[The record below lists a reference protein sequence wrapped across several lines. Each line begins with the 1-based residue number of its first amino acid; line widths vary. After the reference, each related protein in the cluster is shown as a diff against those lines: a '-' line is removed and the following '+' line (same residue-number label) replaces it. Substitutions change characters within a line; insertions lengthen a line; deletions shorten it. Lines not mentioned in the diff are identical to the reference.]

1 MCKGQSLKDN
11 KLCYSIIVC
20 FGTEP
25 ELVCHP
31 NRCRDCSLKY
41 GPILPA
47 EMETKMKAEKK
58 GGNAL
63 ASPLVE
69 TASSKHSRKRS
80 FSRPSWLLC
89 SIADLDKK
97 MKKLILNI
105 PNKDSADSFTERADA
120 YYQKRPQLL
129 ALLQEL
135 YDNYLSLADRYCQAL
150 AKNHHRRNSF
160 PIQSFH
166 FDDNNDQF
174 DKEEEIIDSDAESS
188 LSYQP
193 PFPIQPAQAKFESDM
208 IVADL
213 VIRNVDCEIML
224 HEITQVEKK
233 CNESSRKIELQESL
247 LELLESERLIL
258 LNENARLGY
267 KVTSLIEE
275 NKGLFSE
282 SLFMKRKVAELAR
295 CMLNRREDRRVCVL
309 NRKVEDLQ
317 GQIYGLERRNKEYY
331 EKLLKHEEEKKNRAK
346 IGKEVPK
353 LWDRVKKLDIFL
365 CAPDFNSTYC

>member
-1 MCKGQSLKDN
+1 MLLQAT
-11 KLCYSIIVC
+11 KLFF
-20 FGTEP
+20 FGP
-25 ELVCHP
+25 V
-31 NRCRDCSLKY
+31 
-41 GPILPA
+41 LPA
-47 EMETKMKAEKK
+47 EMDAKLKAEKN
-58 GGNAL
+58 GGG
-63 ASPLVE
+63 
-69 TASSKHSRKRS
+69 TASSKHSRKSSS

-89 SIADLDKK
+89 TIADLDKK
-97 MKKLILNI
+97 MKKLVLNN
-105 PNKDSADSFTERADA
+105 PNKEGADSFTERADA

-160 PIQSFH
+160 PVPSFQ
-166 FDDNNDQF
+166 FDDNDDQF
-174 DKEEEIIDSDAESS
+174 DKEENNGSEIIDSDAESS

-193 PFPIQPAQAKFESDM
+193 PFPPARAKFEPDM

-213 VIRNVDCEIML
+213 VIRSIDCEIIL
-224 HEITQVEKK
+224 HELNQVDKH

-267 KVTSLIEE
+267 QAASLMEE
-275 NKGLFSE
+275 NKGLSSE

-295 CMLNRREDRRVCVL
+295 CMLNRREDHRVCFL
-309 NRKVEDLQ
+309 SRKVENLQ

-331 EKLLKHEEEKKNRAK
+331 ELLLKNEEEKRSRSKMRLKGCFKAPEEAVVCNVENGDPQRNVAAEV
-346 IGKEVPK
+346 GKKVPK

>member
-1 MCKGQSLKDN
+1 MW
-11 KLCYSIIVC
+11 V
-20 FGTEP
+20 
-25 ELVCHP
+25 
-31 NRCRDCSLKY
+31 

-193 PFPIQPAQAKFESDM
+193 PFPIQPTQAKFESDM

-267 KVTSLIEE
+267 KVTSLMEE

-346 IGKEVPK
+346 IGKKVPK

>member
-1 MCKGQSLKDN
+1 
-11 KLCYSIIVC
+11 
-20 FGTEP
+20 
-25 ELVCHP
+25 
-31 NRCRDCSLKY
+31 
-41 GPILPA
+41 
-47 EMETKMKAEKK
+47 METKMKAEKK